1 MIPVFDLDA
10 YFDRI
15 RYSGGRSPTLETL
28 RNIQVHHTETIP
40 FENLNPLLG
49 WAARDRRYALL
60 NNEFAVHYLNGCT
73 ERRVLTTAAE
83 MREILQGPIGL
94 TLPAGPELDNALHLL
109 SVSSNA

>member
-1 MIPVFDLDA
+1 MVTC
-10 YFDRI
+10 
-15 RYSGGRSPTLETL
+15 GGDDTGLRPRCIFRSHS
-28 RNIQVHHTETIP
+28 I
-40 FENLNPLLG
+40 LG
-49 WAARDRRYALL
+49 RAARDRRYALL
-60 NNEFAVHYLNGCT
+60 NNEFAVHYLNGRT